1 MERSTKTAAASI
13 VGAGIGL
20 AVTQAADLSLTA
32 PFEISP
38 DIMRGLLPLAL
49 AIIPIVLQMFA
60 PGLLPLWERFKGLF
74 VADAEAADFKA
85 LSRVA
90 GIKPTCPVWQGHCQ
104 ALAAAC
110 YAKHHPAP
118 ETPTDLR
125 TAPEVPLA
133 K

>member
-1 MERSTKTAAASI
+1 MERSTKTAAAAI

-20 AVTQAADLSLTA
+20 AVTQTADLSLTA
-32 PFEISP
+32 PFEIGP

-49 AIIPIVLQMFA
+49 ALVPIVLQMFA

-74 VADAEAADFKA
+74 VPDAEAADFKA

-90 GIKPTCPVWQGHCQ
+90 AINPDCPVWQGHCKS
-104 ALAAAC
+104 LAGAC

-118 ETPTDLR
+118 EIPVDTR
-125 TAPEVPLA
+125 TTAEVILA

>member
-20 AVTQAADLSLTA
+20 ALTQSGDLSLTT
-32 PFEISP
+32 PIEIGP
-38 DIMRGLLPLAL
+38 DVMRGLVPLVL
-49 AIIPIVLQMFA
+49 AIIPIALQMFA
-60 PGLLPLWERFKGLF
+60 PALLPLWERFKGLF
-74 VADAEAADFKA
+74 VPDAEAADFKA

-90 GIKPTCPVWQGHCQ
+90 SIKADCPAWQGHCQ

-110 YAKHHPAP
+110 YAKHHPTP
-118 ETPTDLR
+118 EPP
-125 TAPEVPLA
+125 AAEVPLA